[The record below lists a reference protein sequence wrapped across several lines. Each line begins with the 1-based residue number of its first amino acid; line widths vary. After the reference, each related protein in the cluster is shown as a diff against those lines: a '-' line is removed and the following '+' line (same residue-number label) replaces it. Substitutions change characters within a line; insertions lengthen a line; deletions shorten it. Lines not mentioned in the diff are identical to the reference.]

1 MKEIYFK
8 IKELHVLAEH
18 EVRGI
23 AMKHLREEGLEM
35 DSMTAPLARFV
46 LNANGKYYLMNLQSE
61 EITTTR
67 NLILEIM
74 MNAEKGLFKKANLVR
89 EV

>member
-1 MKEIYFK
+1 M
-8 IKELHVLAEH
+8 LVEH

-46 LNANGKYYLMNLQSE
+46 LNANGKYYLSNLQSE
-61 EITTTR
+61 ELTTTR

-74 MNAEKGLFKKANLVR
+74 INAEKGLFKKNGLVR
-89 EV
+89 EIHQAL